1 MRTKSALKA
10 RQRLCPWNP
19 QASLWGEIMKSDR
32 TLEEVL
38 SEKYSDRTRNYGSVV
53 VQFMNDVEGRQFKDK
68 LNLCR
73 EIRNLLSHHP
83 EVNGEKIIEPSQ
95 AMLDIL
101 NEVINYVKRPPLA
114 ISYATPFE
122 NLLKASLNNNA
133 LTIMKKME
141 HRGFS
146 HVPVLN
152 GGKFIGVFSVG
163 TIFMY
168 ILGGNAIEN
177 IEKMEIGDFRKYLP
191 FEAHTTERF
200 RFISKSTTV
209 IEAKTAFEQP
219 QQRSRRLVALFITDN
234 GSQGGRLLG
243 MITPWDIL
251 RS

>member
-1 MRTKSALKA
+1 
-10 RQRLCPWNP
+10 
-19 QASLWGEIMKSDR
+19 MKSDEFLNLYR

-53 VQFMNDVEGRQFKDK
+53 VQFMNDAEGRQFKDK

-83 EVNGEKIIEPSQ
+83 EVDGESIIEPSQ

-133 LTIMKKME
+133 LTVMKKME
-141 HRGFS
+141 RRGFS
-146 HVPVLN
+146 HVPVLE
-152 GGKFIGVFSVG
+152 GGRFIGVFSVG
-163 TIFMY
+163 TLFMY
-168 ILGGNAIEN
+168 ISDSNSVEN

-200 RFISKSTTV
+200 RFIPESTTV

-219 QQRSRRLVALFITDN
+219 QQRSRRLAALFITDN

>member
-10 RQRLCPWNP
+10 RQRLCLWNP
-19 QASLWGEIMKSDR
+19 QASLWGEIMKSDEFLNLYR

-114 ISYATPFE
+114 ISYATAFE

-141 HRGFS
+141 
-146 HVPVLN
+146 
-152 GGKFIGVFSVG
+152 
-163 TIFMY
+163 
-168 ILGGNAIEN
+168 
-177 IEKMEIGDFRKYLP
+177 
-191 FEAHTTERF
+191 
-200 RFISKSTTV
+200 
-209 IEAKTAFEQP
+209 
-219 QQRSRRLVALFITDN
+219 RR
-234 GSQGGRLLG
+234 
-243 MITPWDIL
+243 
-251 RS
+251 

>member
-1 MRTKSALKA
+1 MDAAHHLHDDAIFYEVVMEA
-10 RQRLCPWNP
+10 RETTDAYLVTGNIKHFPVKP
-19 QASLWGEIMKSDR
+19 
-32 TLEEVL
+32 
-38 SEKYSDRTRNYGSVV
+38 YVV
-53 VQFMNDVEGRQFKDK
+53 TPKE
-68 LNLCR
+68 
-73 EIRNLLSHHP
+73 
-83 EVNGEKIIEPSQ
+83 
-95 AMLDIL
+95 MLDIL

-141 HRGFS
+141 RRGFS

-191 FEAHTTERF
+191 FD
-200 RFISKSTTV
+200 V
-209 IEAKTAFEQP
+209 CN
-219 QQRSRRLVALFITDN
+219 RRTD
-234 GSQGGRLLG
+234 
-243 MITPWDIL
+243 
-251 RS
+251 

>member
-1 MRTKSALKA
+1 
-10 RQRLCPWNP
+10 
-19 QASLWGEIMKSDR
+19 MKSDEFLNLYR

-53 VQFMNDVEGRQFKDK
+53 VQFMNDAEGRQFKDK

-83 EVNGEKIIEPSQ
+83 EVNGESIIEPSQ

-101 NEVINYVKRPPLA
+101 NEVIDYVKRPPLA

-133 LTIMKKME
+133 LTVMKKME
-141 HRGFS
+141 KRGFS
-146 HVPVLN
+146 HVPVLES
-152 GGKFIGVFSVG
+152 GRFLGVFSVG
-163 TIFMY
+163 TLFMY
-168 ILGGNAIEN
+168 ISAGNSVEN
-177 IEKMEIGDFRKYLP
+177 IEEMEIGDFRQYLP
-191 FEAHTTERF
+191 LETHTTERF
-200 RFISKSTTV
+200 RFMPETTTV

-219 QQRSRRLVALFITDN
+219 QQRSRRLAALFITDN

>member
-10 RQRLCPWNP
+10 RQRLCLWNP
-19 QASLWGEIMKSDR
+19 QASLWGEIMKSDEFLNLYR

-141 HRGFS
+141 SRGFS

-168 ILGGNAIEN
+168 ILGNIMIIGLEGLIVFKYRKNGN
-177 IEKMEIGDFRKYLP
+177 R
-191 FEAHTTERF
+191 
-200 RFISKSTTV
+200 
-209 IEAKTAFEQP
+209 
-219 QQRSRRLVALFITDN
+219 
-234 GSQGGRLLG
+234 
-243 MITPWDIL
+243 
-251 RS
+251 